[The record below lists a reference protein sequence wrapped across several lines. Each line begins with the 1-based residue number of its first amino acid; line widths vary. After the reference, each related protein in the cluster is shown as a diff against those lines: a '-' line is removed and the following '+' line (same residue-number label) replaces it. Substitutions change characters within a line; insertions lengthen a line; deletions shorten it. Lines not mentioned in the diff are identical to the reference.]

1 MPQDMNPGV
10 AKIERKLVDPAGA
23 TTALAHALLTAIVA
37 QMARDGDTT
46 VRASSA
52 KRLTHARATYE
63 SAWFQDTPQPA
74 ELSEFLGDFVYFV
87 EQTLWRAIGWA
98 LTQVRRVKPCSLAAK

>member
-52 KRLTHARATYE
+52 KRLTHARAIYE
-63 SAWFQDTPQPA
+63 SVWFQDIPSPRSCPNFWVTSSISWNKRCGA
-74 ELSEFLGDFVYFV
+74 
-87 EQTLWRAIGWA
+87 R
-98 LTQVRRVKPCSLAAK
+98 